1 MPPVS
6 QCAKPIYFANR
17 QSKRAFE
24 ALPKK
29 IREIFSNELESLIAH
44 GLLPLMKHA
53 FLPGKTV
60 ELKVNGS
67 PAYRCVYK
75 VLNNVV
81 VVLHS
86 FVKTCEGPD
95 RKNLKTLEQRLKM
108 LNSSEFC

>member
-1 MPPVS
+1 MTQVP
-6 QCAKPIYFANR
+6 QCAKPIRFANK

-29 IREIFSNELESLIAH
+29 VREIFSNELETLIAN
-44 GLLPLMKHA
+44 GLPPIIRHA

-86 FVKTCEGPD
+86 FVKTCQGPD
-95 RKNLKTLEQRLKM
+95 KKNLKTLEQRLTT
-108 LNSSEFC
+108 LNSDEYC

>member
-1 MPPVS
+1 MPPVN
-6 QCAKPIYFANR
+6 QCAKPIYFSNK
-17 QSKRAFE
+17 QSKKAFE
-24 ALPKK
+24 AFPKK
-29 IREIFSNELESLIAH
+29 IREIFSNELETLIANGIH
-44 GLLPLMKHA
+44 PLIKHD

-75 VLNNVV
+75 VLDEFV

-95 RKNLKTLEQRLKM
+95 KKNLKTLEQRLKT
-108 LNSSEFC
+108 LNSDELC